1 MDKIPEPYRSR
12 IIEILKSSSDT
23 GEILHNLKIYLLNE
37 SYFKELTTDPAWL
50 ANEIYKQSLKN
61 RRTKND

>member
-12 IIEILKSSSDT
+12 INEILKSPNDT
-23 GEILHNLKIYLLNE
+23 IKILHDLKIYLLNE
-37 SYFKELTTDPAWL
+37 GYFSELTTDPAWL

>member
-12 IIEILKSSSDT
+12 INEILKSSNDT
-23 GEILHNLKIYLLNE
+23 IKILHDLKIYLLNE
-37 SYFKELTTDPAWL
+37 GYFRELTTDLAWL

-61 RRTKND
+61 RRAKND